1 MTRLSILI
9 PVYNQAR
16 YLPECLNSVLNQEFA
31 DFEAIAIDDGSTDE
45 SLSILKQFAGRDR
58 RLKVISQPNG
68 GYGRAMNAGLAA
80 AQGIYIGIV
89 ESDDTVDPRM
99 YAELFKAADQTGADI
114 VKCSFRRIFSNR
126 LQSEERG
133 WYDAAGK
140 RFSLKEHPELCR
152 LHPAI
157 WTAIYKRRMLTDN
170 RIVFSEPPGAS
181 YQDVPL
187 FAETFSAT
195 ESIYIIPKALYH
207 YRLESANAFSSS
219 NAIDERVFYRLH
231 NHRLARA
238 VYEKRGLWDIVKYPE
253 LQREFITLNNFCL
266 RITPRLRKR
275 FFHEIRDYFKDIPAS
290 EADRFLSPSF
300 GRSFKLIKK
309 GRYLNWLLRYAIGYI
324 IILWTARHLGLIDR
338 IRQLYFRW
346 QKKEPCAQ

>member
-1 MTRLSILI
+1 MTAALMKAVHLK
-9 PVYNQAR
+9 
-16 YLPECLNSVLNQEFA
+16 
-31 DFEAIAIDDGSTDE
+31 AICRTGPASE
-45 SLSILKQFAGRDR
+45 SHFTAQR
-58 RLKVISQPNG
+58 RVWPCHE
-68 GYGRAMNAGLAA
+68 RRLAA

-99 YAELFKAADQTGADI
+99 YAELFKSRRPTGADI

-170 RIVFSEPPGAS
+170 RIVFSETPGAS
-181 YQDVPL
+181 YQDVPF
-187 FAETFSAT
+187 FAETFSAA

-231 NHRLARA
+231 NHRLAEA

-253 LQREFITLNNFCL
+253 LQREFITLNNFVSGL
-266 RITPRLRKR
+266 RPGFENGSSMNPGLL
-275 FFHEIRDYFKDIPAS
+275 KDIPPRRPTGS
-290 EADRFLSPSF
+290 CPRRLDVRI
-300 GRSFKLIKK
+300 KLIKK
-309 GRYLNWLLRYAIGYI
+309 GRYLNCFYVMPSGI
-324 IILWTARHLGLIDR
+324 
-338 IRQLYFRW
+338 
-346 QKKEPCAQ
+346 